1 MYILMAHRGWRKY
14 VTGMLLLWAVI
25 DLSIPVLCQSEN
37 WARPDIQAIYTTTSQ
52 GNEGTSQSR
61 FDYEDDCFCC
71 CSHIVPRPHFE
82 LSAGLLWSLADP
94 ALLEGQPDGSVP
106 TLYHPPRN

>member
-1 MYILMAHRGWRKY
+1 MRRRGWQSY
-14 VTGMLLLWAVI
+14 LASILLLWVVV
-25 DLSIPVLCQSEN
+25 DLSVPGVCRSDAEVEQGTQAVLGSSPPNPGGAQ
-37 WARPDIQAIYTTTSQ
+37 
-52 GNEGTSQSR
+52 QSR

-82 LSAGLLWSLADP
+82 LSAGLLSSLADL